1 MTCEVI
7 VRGAVGVMVHTT
19 EEAPSTLAAIC
30 AVLNRPEVQTLV
42 GPLKHAD
49 LTVLCRPVTWASARG
64 AGEMGDGKPEMERKA
79 AA

>member
-7 VRGAVGVMVHTT
+7 VRSALGVMVHTT

-30 AVLNRPEVQTLV
+30 AVLARPAVQTLV
-42 GPLKHAD
+42 GPLRHAD
-49 LTVLCRPVTWASARG
+49 LTVLCRPVAWAASLPKAEEEGR
-64 AGEMGDGKPEMERKA
+64 A